1 MSQYIFLITSAINTK
16 FGIYNSDQ
24 RIQQTLNTVQ
34 SIRQRVPAAR
44 IILLEMSAIS
54 LTEQQKQQLLDA
66 VDNILD
72 FTTDPVVQQLYHST
86 ENWDIVKN
94 VTEVMCF
101 NKALKQLTQT
111 NQLVDSQRIFKI
123 SGRYL
128 LSDDFDIGYYD
139 QYSVQSHIVV
149 SKSRDSQFDF
159 ATTQI
164 ERQFMSRL
172 WSWPTVLTAEII
184 ESYDR
189 GLVFMQER
197 LFAGGYADIEHVLYK
212 FLDHKKVIELDTV
225 GIYGNIGP
233 NGTLVKD

>member
-1 MSQYIFLITSAINTK
+1 MSQYTFLITSAINTK
-16 FGIYNSDQ
+16 FGVYNSDQ

>member
-34 SIRQRVPAAR
+34 SIQQRVPAAR